1 MTLIYTHSFLISSSP
16 PLPSPPLSL
25 GMTIGDPLLS
35 TASVILTEDLKLVMS
50 AAYGS
55 KISAKHREHPQTRQ
69 VWTEGRRDGKRGV
82 YPGSII
88 GATSKKD

>member
-1 MTLIYTHSFLISSSP
+1 MTL
-16 PLPSPPLSL
+16 
-25 GMTIGDPLLS
+25 GDPLLS

-69 VWTEGRRDGKRGV
+69 VWTEGRRDGKG
-82 YPGSII
+82 
-88 GATSKKD
+88 GA